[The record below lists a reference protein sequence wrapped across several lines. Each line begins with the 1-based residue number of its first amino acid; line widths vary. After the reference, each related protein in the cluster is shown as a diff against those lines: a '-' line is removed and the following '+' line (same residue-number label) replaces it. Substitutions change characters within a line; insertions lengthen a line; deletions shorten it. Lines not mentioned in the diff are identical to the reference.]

1 MMSPEIIATI
11 IAVGAALIAS
21 VIGIYSQLNSKV
33 SVIDE
38 KIAQLEEQGR
48 IDAAERK
55 EQTKVLHNLAL
66 SIQRLS
72 GFLEAN
78 QNLPRL

>member
-1 MMSPEIIATI
+1 MSPEIVATI
-11 IAVGAALIAS
+11 IAIGFALIAS
-21 VIGIYSQLNSKV
+21 IIGIYIQINAKV

-72 GFLEAN
+72 GFLEAHQRFPN
-78 QNLPRL
+78 P

>member
-1 MMSPEIIATI
+1 MSAEIIATI
-11 IAVGAALIAS
+11 LAISFGILAS
-21 VIGIYSQLNSKV
+21 IIGVYIQLNSKV
-33 SVIDE
+33 AVIDE
-38 KIAQLEEQGR
+38 KIERLEEQGR

-72 GFLEAN
+72 GFLEAH
-78 QNLPRL
+78 QNLPK

>member
-1 MMSPEIIATI
+1 MSPEIIATI
-11 IAVGAALIAS
+11 IAIAS
-21 VIGIYSQLNSKV
+21 GILFSILGVYTQLNSKV

-72 GFLEAN
+72 GFLEAH
-78 QNLPRL
+78 QNLPKP

>member
-1 MMSPEIIATI
+1 MSAEIIATI
-11 IAVGAALIAS
+11 IAISFAIMAS
-21 VIGIYSQLNSKV
+21 IIGIYIQLNSKV

-38 KIAQLEEQGR
+38 KIARLEEQGR

-72 GFLEAN
+72 GFLEAH
-78 QNLPRL
+78 QNFPKI

>member
-1 MMSPEIIATI
+1 MSAEIIATI
-11 IAVGAALIAS
+11 LAISFGILAS
-21 VIGIYSQLNSKV
+21 IIGVYIQLNSKV

-38 KIAQLEEQGR
+38 KIARLEEQGR

-72 GFLEAN
+72 GFLEAH
-78 QNLPRL
+78 QNFPRG